1 MKLSAWKYVKNN
13 MHVLLVQISALSLS
27 LMTMYVIYT
36 LLQTTTESFRP
47 IMLELP
53 GKISYAAITGSSY
66 GLDVNGYETYEELE
80 ADYNEKREQL
90 IERLKSRPGISDA
103 FYTQILYS
111 MYRSV
116 VGQQTIET
124 PLMEPERIPAFLDH
138 MEARL
143 TEGRMPA
150 GDGEMLV
157 DETIMKNMGYSIGGY
172 FMRDWYGETFKIV
185 GTIRSD
191 CMISVGTPMGHTN
204 SGMYIVVLGDES
216 VKDLTSILIEEGIRI
231 KSSDDIIDGVHYEDA
246 YRKDVED
253 AIGSAVNVIMI
264 VVMVFLAI
272 LILVTYVSYMRNRV
286 SEYCLYSSI
295 GYGRGDI
302 YGMMIREMLIIFGVS
317 AVTGMI
323 LSLAGGYAMQ
333 RLVIEPKGLI
343 GHVFYAGHMIKIL
356 STFIFMMGILQIP
369 ALACISRIRTIDA
382 VEK

>member
-13 MHVLLVQISALSLS
+13 MRVLLVQISALSLS

-36 LLQTTTESFRP
+36 LLQTTSESFRP

-53 GKISYAAITGSSY
+53 KKISYASITGSSY

-80 ADYNEKREQL
+80 AAYNEKQEQL
-90 IERLKSRPGISDA
+90 IERLKSRPGISDVFHA
-103 FYTQILYS
+103 QILYS
-111 MYRSV
+111 MYQSV
-116 VGQQTIET
+116 VGQQTAET

-138 MEARL
+138 MEAGL

-172 FMRDWYGETFKIV
+172 FMKDWYGETFKIV

-204 SGMYIVVLGDES
+204 SGSYLVVLGDES
-216 VKDLTSILIEEGIRI
+216 VIDLTSVLIEEGIKI
-231 KSSDDIIDGVHYEDA
+231 KSSDNIIDGVHYRDA
-246 YRKDVED
+246 YRNDVED

-295 GYGRGDI
+295 GYGKGDI
-302 YGMMIREMLIIFGVS
+302 YGMMIREMFIIFGIS

-323 LSLAGGYAMQ
+323 LSLAGGYAIE

-343 GHVFYAGHMIKIL
+343 GHVLYAGHMFKIL